1 MLLLRTFKSVKE
13 LQKVLDFY
21 LFIYQIS
28 FLWNMLLI
36 FNQSDLFFFDSFRI
50 KNKNPIRQQTLPT
63 EMYEMDK
70 KLLLEPKKLDVD
82 ITKYFSPLILD
93 KL

>member
-1 MLLLRTFKSVKE
+1 MKYSLKYAP
-13 LQKVLDFY
+13 Q
-21 LFIYQIS
+21 
-28 FLWNMLLI
+28 

-50 KNKNPIRQQTLPT
+50 KNKNTIRQQTLPT